1 VTPRRLAV
9 PLLLAAA
16 AGCGRQA
23 PSPAAGR
30 SAGASASAAAP
41 VSAPASMPAPPITWS
56 DLAAL
61 PVAPADA
68 RIAYGDDPLHFAE
81 LRLPPGAGP
90 FPVAVLVHGG
100 CWQAAYDVQH
110 VSQLAAALAR
120 EGVATW
126 TLEYRRLGDAG
137 GGWPGTFDDVARGI
151 DALRPAAAQHPLDTS
166 RVVLV
171 GHSAGGQLALW
182 AAGPRAA
189 AGTVPRGPALRA
201 RGVVSLAGITDLRA
215 YGAAPGGCNA
225 SVTPLLGGT
234 PAEVGPRYDLV
245 SPVSLVPLGVPVRLV
260 HGALDR
266 TVPPEQSRDFAE
278 RATAAGDDA
287 RLLLVDG
294 AAHFDVV
301 AASSAAWPT
310 VLGAVRELL
319 GRP

>member
-1 VTPRRLAV
+1 MRPRRLAV

-16 AGCGRQA
+16 AGCGRR
-23 PSPAAGR
+23 PPPPAAER
-30 SAGASASAAAP
+30 PP
-41 VSAPASMPAPPITWS
+41 VAPAPAPAPAAVSTFAPPLTWN

-68 RIAYGDDPLHFAE
+68 RIAYGDDPLQFVE
-81 LRLPPGAGP
+81 LRLPPGTGP
-90 FPVAVLVHGG
+90 FPVVVLIHGG

-151 DALRPAAAQHPLDTS
+151 DALRPAAAHHPLDTA

-182 AAGPRAA
+182 AAGARAG
-189 AGTVPRGPALRA
+189 AGTTPRGPALRA

-234 PAEVGPRYDLV
+234 PAEVGARYDLV

-266 TVPPEQSRDFAE
+266 TVPPEQSHRFAE

-287 RLLLVDG
+287 RVRLVEG

-301 AASSAAWPT
+301 AASSVAWPA
-310 VLGAVRELL
+310 VLGAVRDLL
-319 GRP
+319 GPP

>member
-1 VTPRRLAV
+1 MRRCRLAV

-16 AGCGRQA
+16 AGCGRQRPA
-23 PSPAAGR
+23 PAAEHPTV
-30 SAGASASAAAP
+30 AAAP
-41 VSAPASMPAPPITWS
+41 ASLPVAVSAPPLTWN

-68 RIAYGDDPLHFAE
+68 RIAYGDDPLQFAE
-81 LRLPPGAGP
+81 LRLPSGAGP
-90 FPVAVLVHGG
+90 FPVVVLVHGG
-100 CWQAAYDVQH
+100 CWQAAYDVRH

-120 EGVATW
+120 EGIATW

-151 DALRPAAAQHPLDTS
+151 DALLPAAAHHPLDPA

-182 AAGPRAA
+182 AAGARAA
-189 AGTVPRGPALRA
+189 AGTMPRGPALRV

-234 PAEVGPRYDLV
+234 PAEVGARYDLV
-245 SPVSLVPLGVPVRLV
+245 SPLSLVPLGVPVRLV

-266 TVPPEQSRDFAE
+266 TVPPEQSHRFAE

-287 RLLLVDG
+287 RVRLVEG

-301 AASSAAWPT
+301 AASSVAWPA
-310 VLGAVRELL
+310 VLGAVRDLL
-319 GRP
+319 GPP